1 MGASEDYDIVGWQS
15 GFGLST
21 ELLKQENDMN
31 NSYRLLITVALVVAA
46 LLVRALPGQAQGLP
60 KDPAERE
67 KVIAQIMQGNARQI
81 TLFDRTGK
89 EVGTVGPKDLY
100 NQPVLSPDNKRVAV
114 IKTDLS
120 IEKENNDLWIFDI
133 ATGKGTQITMS
144 REREGASSP
153 AWSPDGSQI
162 AFAALRNGYFGV
174 YRTPSNGTGTEELLY
189 KASAPVT
196 ITDWSIDGRFIGY
209 FSTDLGGGALFAL
222 PLEGTGERKPI
233 EIFKSPKQV
242 QGVRFSPDSR
252 YVAYTSNETGKTEVY
267 IRPFDPAAAPGAA
280 PAKGPWQI
288 SEQGGQGMSFFRR
301 DGKEFYFLAADRSIM
316 AVPVTLSP
324 DFKFEKPRVL
334 FRPAESA
341 LTGVA
346 PGTAM
351 ISRDGDRVVIA
362 VPPPQ
367 LRQLTIYD
375 REGKVVSKVGPPGFY
390 QQPGFSPDGKHLVVM
405 RTDGKTSNLD
415 IWTFDVETGKGY
427 AITDDVPPE
436 NAPIFSPDGKQV
448 AYVSTREQYAGIYR
462 KAWDGTGE
470 EEMVFRYTPGA
481 GMVLTDWSPNG
492 QFMTFYTG
500 VLNLV
505 NLRGQE
511 KVLDRKAIEWL
522 REDYDAVDGRFSP
535 DGRYLA
541 FLSNEKTVDKLEL
554 YVRPFDPNKPNAPA
568 GPAVQVSKN
577 GAMGMVFWRQDMK
590 EMFFMTRDWE
600 VMSVDITAGPT
611 FQAGT
616 PKLLFKMPGPLPGN
630 PAQWKNITPDGQRFV
645 FAMPPAPGGA
655 PR

>member
-1 MGASEDYDIVGWQS
+1 
-15 GFGLST
+15 
-21 ELLKQENDMN
+21 MN
-31 NSYRLLITVALVVAA
+31 NSYRSLMTVALVIAA
-46 LLVRALPGQAQGLP
+46 LLVTALPGQAQLP

-67 KVIAQIMQGNARQI
+67 KVIAQIMQAQARQI
-81 TLFDRTGK
+81 TLFDRSGK
-89 EVGTVGPKDLY
+89 EVGTIGQKDLY

-133 ATGKGTQITMS
+133 ATGKGTQMTMS
-144 REREGASSP
+144 RERESATSP

-162 AFAALRNGYFGV
+162 AFAALRNGYFGI
-174 YRTPSNGTGTEELLY
+174 YRKASNGTGTEELLY

-196 ITDWSIDGRFIGY
+196 VTDWSMDGRFIGY

-233 EIFKSPKQV
+233 EVFRSPKQV

-252 YVAYTSNETGKTEVY
+252 YVAYTSNETGKLEVY

-280 PAKGPWQI
+280 PPKGPWQI
-288 SEQGGQGMSFFRR
+288 SEQGAQGMVFFRR

-316 AVPVTLSP
+316 AAPVTLAA

-341 LTGVA
+341 LTGIG

-362 VPPPQ
+362 IPPPQ

-375 REGKVVSKVGPPGFY
+375 REGKVVSRVGTPGFY
-390 QQPGFSPDGKHLVVM
+390 NQPGFAPDGKRIVVM
-405 RTDGKTSNLD
+405 RNDPQNGNTD
-415 IWTFDVETGKGY
+415 IWTYEVETGKGY
-427 AITDDVPPE
+427 AVTNDTPPE
-436 NAPIFSPDGKQV
+436 NAPIWSPDGKQV

-462 KAWDGTGE
+462 KAWDGTGA

-481 GMVLTDWSPNG
+481 GMVLTDWSPDG
-492 QFMTFYTG
+492 KFMTFFTG

-505 NLRGQE
+505 NLRGEE

-522 REDYDAVDGRFSP
+522 REDYDALDGRFSP
-535 DGRYLA
+535 DGRYMA
-541 FLSNEKTVDKLEL
+541 FLSNEKTVDKTEL
-554 YVRPFDPNKPNAPA
+554 YVRPFDSNKPDAPA
-568 GPAVQVSKN
+568 GPAVQVSQN

-645 FAMPPAPGGA
+645 FSMPAAPAGPG
-655 PR
+655 R